1 MTNTRT
7 RKVPAVS
14 SRAATR
20 QSDAPPVDS
29 DPTRRPHVVEPI
41 DDAGSLALG
50 AVLDELGAL
59 DDASIMLYRL
69 AGRGQ
74 ELEYVATL
82 TPEQV
87 QGEASLLEMI
97 RLEHGGGTYRVHVRD
112 GAGLL
117 ANRRIVIAE
126 RKGPAAVD
134 GGLSA
139 VVASMMDRQAQQFGE
154 LIRTLAPRA
163 DASSTEEA
171 MLARLK
177 MMADIVR
184 PAQGTDTKELLGLLM
199 QGVTLGKSMQPP
211 ADTGAEGLMA
221 NALAAFAPVIAD
233 AAAQRRTVPVRRI
246 GPGQPQPKA
255 PPPAA
260 VPMAPAPTP
269 AAAPAAADDE
279 NAELRN
285 LMRIVLRAAE
295 ADADEELYAEL
306 VLDQVG
312 ADQLK
317 PLATAPEGVDLVAML
332 AQIEPAVLQHREWFD
347 RLIAAIVELMND
359 EPDAATLAAHGH
371 PIGPGGGATNA
382 ADHASAGA

>member
-14 SRAATR
+14 SRAANR
-20 QSDAPPVDS
+20 QPETPPVDS
-29 DPTRRPHVVEPI
+29 DSSRRPHVVEPI

-59 DDASIMLYRL
+59 DDATIMLYRL

-112 GAGLL
+112 GAGLI

-126 RKGPAAVD
+126 RKGSPAAD

-139 VVASMMDRQAQQFGE
+139 VIATMMDRQAQQFAE
-154 LIRTLAPRA
+154 LIRTLAPRN
-163 DASSTEEA
+163 DAASTEEA
-171 MLARLK
+171 MLARIK
-177 MMADIVR
+177 TMAEIVR

-211 ADTGAEGLMA
+211 VDVGGEGLMA
-221 NALAAFAPVIAD
+221 SALAAFAPVIAD
-233 AAAQRRTVPVRRI
+233 AAAQRRAMPVRRI
-246 GPGQPQPKA
+246 GASQAKA

-260 VPMAPAPTP
+260 ATAAQATPP
-269 AAAPAAADDE
+269 AAAPAAEVPADDD
-279 NAELRN
+279 AELRG
-285 LMRIVLRAAE
+285 LLRIVLRAAE

-312 ADQLK
+312 EDQLK

-332 AQIEPAVLQHREWFD
+332 AQVEPAVLQHREWFG

-359 EPDAATLAAHGH
+359 EPDPASVAAHGH
-371 PIGPGGGATNA
+371 PLGAGGRAANA
-382 ADHASAGA
+382 ADHAGAGA

>member
-14 SRAATR
+14 SRAANR
-20 QSDAPPVDS
+20 QPDAPPVDS

-59 DDASIMLYRL
+59 DDATIMLYRL

-112 GAGLL
+112 GAGLI

-126 RKGPAAVD
+126 RKGAAAVD
-134 GGLSA
+134 GGLSTVIA
-139 VVASMMDRQAQQFGE
+139 QMMDRQATQFAE
-154 LIRTLAPRA
+154 LIRALAPRN
-163 DASSTEEA
+163 DAASTEEA
-171 MLARLK
+171 MLARIK
-177 MMADIVR
+177 TMAEIVR

-211 ADTGAEGLMA
+211 VDAGAEGLMA

-233 AAAQRRTVPVRRI
+233 AAAQRRAVPVRRI
-246 GPGQPQPKA
+246 GAGQPKG
-255 PPPAA
+255 
-260 VPMAPAPTP
+260 PAPTP
-269 AAAPAAADDE
+269 AAAPAAAVPAAPPAAADDD
-279 NAELRN
+279 AELRN
-285 LMRIVLRAAE
+285 LLRIVLRAAE

-312 ADQLK
+312 EDQLK

-332 AQIEPAVLQHREWFD
+332 AQVEPAVLQHREWFG

-359 EPDAATLAAHGH
+359 EPDPATLNADGH
-371 PIGPGGGATNA
+371 PLGQGGGAAHA
-382 ADHASAGA
+382 ADYASPRA